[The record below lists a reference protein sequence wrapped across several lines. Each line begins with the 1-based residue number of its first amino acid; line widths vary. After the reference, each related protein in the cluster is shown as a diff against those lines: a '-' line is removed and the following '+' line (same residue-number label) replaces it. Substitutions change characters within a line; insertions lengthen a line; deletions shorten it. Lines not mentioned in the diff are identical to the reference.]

1 MVLLDNT
8 KLQAFL
14 IGITIIMV
22 GKLSKVIGPI
32 IGSVGWIFITWSLI
46 IQHNMSI
53 KINLKTIMTL
63 LTVIMIVA
71 PDHIENNVENK
82 TCSKICGITK
92 TIGWIL
98 FAYIISLKS
107 NSLFP
112 SLSNISKSKS
122 IISIIALI
130 LLFIKLL
137 TPISPCAKDILL
149 INLLWLFALA
159 NGIPSTPGSSAS
171 VALSSI

>member
-14 IGITIIMV
+14 IGIAIIMT
-22 GKLSKVIGPI
+22 GKLYKVIGPI

-53 KINLKTIMTL
+53 KFNLKTIITL
-63 LTVIMIVA
+63 LTVIMIVV

-82 TCSKICGITK
+82 TCSKFCKIIK
-92 TIGWIL
+92 TFGWIL
-98 FAYIISLKS
+98 FAYIIALKS
-107 NSLFP
+107 NSLLP

-122 IISIIALI
+122 MISILALI

-137 TPISPCAKDILL
+137 TPISSCTKDIILV
-149 INLLWLFALA
+149 NLLWLFALA